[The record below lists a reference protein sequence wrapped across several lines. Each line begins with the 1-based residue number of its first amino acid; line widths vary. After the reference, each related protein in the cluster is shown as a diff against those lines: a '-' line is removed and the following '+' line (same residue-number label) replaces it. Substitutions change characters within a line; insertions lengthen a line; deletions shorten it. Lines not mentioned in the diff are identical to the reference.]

1 MNPEV
6 KDYIEQHD
14 LETAI
19 FDSLTAIRK
28 LNYLLMLLHKT
39 AQNDF
44 SCLPATVDFDKAGIY
59 IDCLEITVDL
69 SRDLS
74 DFLERKIQ
82 QCLRTTAMGRQ
93 RLS

>member
-19 FDSLTAIRK
+19 NDGVVAIRK
-28 LNYLLMLLHKT
+28 LKYFLKLLHET

-69 SRDLS
+69 SQALAEL
-74 DFLERKIQ
+74 LEVKIERH
-82 QCLRTTAMGRQ
+82 L